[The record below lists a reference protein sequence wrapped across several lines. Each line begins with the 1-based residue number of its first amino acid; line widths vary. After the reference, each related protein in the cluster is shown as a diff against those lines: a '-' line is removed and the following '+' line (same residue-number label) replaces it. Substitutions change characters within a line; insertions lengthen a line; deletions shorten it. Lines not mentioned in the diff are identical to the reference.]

1 MLPNSKIPTD
11 GRPPV
16 PLPLPATAS
25 PSDMQHLETLEGV
38 TLMKMAAGQVLVY
51 REHRSPGIFMVLSGR
66 IEVPDERGQRRPSP
80 HRAEALPGRPVLIP
94 GPDTVDEPFSHT
106 WAVTEAA
113 EVLYL
118 PRTLVHDDP
127 ALKKRLRE
135 LANG

>member
-1 MLPNSKIPTD
+1 M
-11 GRPPV
+11 
-16 PLPLPATAS
+16 PLPLPATTS
-25 PSDMQHLETLEGV
+25 PSDLQQLKTLEGV
-38 TLMKMAAGQVLVY
+38 TLIRMAAGQVLVY
-51 REHRSPGIFMVLSGR
+51 REHRSPGVFMLISGK

-106 WAVTEAA
+106 WAVTDAA

-127 ALKKRLRE
+127 DLRKRLRE
-135 LANG
+135 LAIG